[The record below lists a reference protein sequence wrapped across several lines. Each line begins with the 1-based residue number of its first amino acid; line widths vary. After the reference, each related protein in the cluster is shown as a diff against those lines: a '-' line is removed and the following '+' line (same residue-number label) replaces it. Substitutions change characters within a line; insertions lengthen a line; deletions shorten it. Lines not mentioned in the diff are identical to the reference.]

1 MPKEKSQK
9 GFRLPSVDDLFS
21 SAEERETEKLT
32 SGRIM
37 DVPIS
42 EIDDF
47 PEHPFMLKTM
57 PKWMHL
63 WNLSKNMVLLNL
75 QPSGK
80 KMTEDMK

>member
-47 PEHPFMLKTM
+47 PEHPFHVEDNAEMDALM
-57 PKWMHL
+57 E
-63 WNLSKNMVLLNL
+63 SKNMVLLNL

>member
-1 MPKEKSQK
+1 MPKEKSQR

-21 SAEERETEKLT
+21 STEERETEKLT

-57 PKWMHL
+57 TKWMHL
-63 WNLSKNMVLLNL
+63 WHR
-75 QPSGK
+75 
-80 KMTEDMK
+80 